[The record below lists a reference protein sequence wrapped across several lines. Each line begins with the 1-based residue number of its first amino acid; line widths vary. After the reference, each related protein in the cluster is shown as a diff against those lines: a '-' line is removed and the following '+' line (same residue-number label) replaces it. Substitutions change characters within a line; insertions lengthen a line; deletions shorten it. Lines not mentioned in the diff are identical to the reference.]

1 MWKQALLL
9 YPQQWEMQDAK
20 QSWEVVN
27 QGPEMMLA
35 SAGGPGHKAWGP

>member
-1 MWKQALLL
+1 
-9 YPQQWEMQDAK
+9 MQDAK

-35 SAGGPGHKAWGP
+35 SVGGERMNRHITGMFRAVRLFCGIP